1 MKMIMLYTLCGSA
14 DEART
19 IADVLIEK
27 NAAACVNIMS
37 PATSIYRWK
46 GKVEESN
53 EIPLMIKTSTDRE
66 DEAVRIIMA
75 LHSYETPAI
84 IKWDAASVHTDY
96 SQWMTENL
104 KDFA

>member
-1 MKMIMLYTLCGSA
+1 MIYTLCGSA

-27 NAAACVNIMS
+27 NLAACVNIMS

-46 GKVEESN
+46 GKVEEAT
-53 EIPLMIKTSTDRE
+53 EIQLLIKTTPEHE
-66 DEAVRIIMA
+66 DEAVRVITA
-75 LHSYETPAI
+75 LHTYETPAI
-84 IKWDAASVHTDY
+84 IKWDAASVHIDY
-96 SQWMTENL
+96 SQWIAENL